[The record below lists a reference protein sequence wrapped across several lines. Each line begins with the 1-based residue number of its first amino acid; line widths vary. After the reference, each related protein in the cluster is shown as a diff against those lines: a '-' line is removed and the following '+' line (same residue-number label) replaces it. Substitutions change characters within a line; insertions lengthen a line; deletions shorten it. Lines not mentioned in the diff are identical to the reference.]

1 MRNELLRMG
10 IDVGSTTAKL
20 VILNQN
26 DDVIF
31 SDYRRHNAET
41 VLTLQAMIQEGI
53 KSLGDIKV
61 NLLIT
66 GSAGMGISEKFNIPF
81 IQEVVASAEVVRQ
94 FYPEVKTLI
103 DIGGEDA
110 KMIIFNANGTP
121 DIRMNGSCAG
131 GTGAFIDQMAVLL
144 NVPVSK
150 LNELAENHTIIYPI
164 ASRCGVFA
172 KTDIQNLLSREIAK
186 EDIAASVF
194 NAVVLQ
200 TIATLSRGNFPS
212 PQILFSGGPL
222 TFLPALKNA
231 FMRVLKVDK
240 ATILEADNSELLSA
254 IGAALAN
261 SAKKQEIGLMQLK
274 KLLNTAPKHSDLY
287 QNRLVPL
294 FEDKTGFK
302 QWKKNLTQN
311 QVERIDSA
319 QLNGAKCFLGVDSG
333 STTTKLVMID
343 EQGRIAFDFYCNNN
357 GNPINAVRE
366 GLKKIQQL
374 FESDGNSPNILRSMV
389 TGYGEDLIRTA
400 FDFDEGMV
408 ETLAHFQAAKAFE
421 SDVSF
426 ILDIGGQDM
435 KAIFVENGH
444 IQNIEINEACSSG
457 CGTFIESFARSM
469 GHSVSD
475 FAQSACKSD
484 APCDLGT
491 RCTVFMNSKVKQSL
505 REGAKVGDIS
515 AGLAYSVIKNALHKV
530 LKVTDTS
537 VLGEKII
544 VQGGTFRNPAIQKAI
559 ENLLGKQVICPDIA
573 ELMGAYGAALSAR
586 DTYSRVGQNGSHFMR
601 FENLDNVGVYTKKQ
615 IRCGGC
621 ENRCKVTKLEF
632 QNNNVFFTGNRCEK
646 IYTNSGNRER
656 IGTNL
661 PDLKYSLLFDRETE
675 PVSTPVLTL
684 GIPRALNLYENFP
697 FWNTLFV
704 ESGIRVQLSA
714 RSSNA
719 LCDKGVGTIMSEN
732 ICFPAKLAHG
742 HIYDLIEADVDRI
755 FFPMVFY
762 QKSEFID
769 SDNCYNCPIVSGYP
783 DVIRSAINPEGKFGI
798 PLDMPAINFNDRGL
812 LKKACYQ
819 YLAGLGIRKIT
830 FKRAFARAIKA
841 QQRFKEEVR
850 EIGADILNKARA
862 DGRPVVL
869 LMGRPYQYDPMVN
882 HKVSDVLVH
891 FGIDVI
897 SEDAIPIEPDQTLD
911 TKQVLT
917 QWEYSNRFYHAAHW
931 AMQQDDVEIVQ
942 LNSFGCGPDTSVVDE
957 IGSILSEVGKG
968 HTVIRI
974 DEIESIGSTK
984 LRLRS
989 MIELIN
995 RKEKPVEQR
1004 YIPRKKVKVYQETDR
1019 QKTIIVP
1026 QFSRFI
1032 SPAISRSL
1040 IDFGYKI
1047 DTLPPPNDESVQVG
1061 LKYANNEICY
1071 PAIIVIGDVI
1081 KALKAGKY
1089 DPSEVVIGWWE
1100 TGGQCRASNIRN
1112 LLKKALISSGF
1123 EHVPIITISIGGKS
1137 RNEQPGFNLDNKKFL
1152 IRALFNI
1159 VYTDALTNMYYATAI
1174 RELNKGETLQ
1184 LADKYLQ
1191 SIENGTTPLNKDAI
1205 LDSLSEAVVDFNA
1218 LETND
1223 RIYPKVGIVGEIY
1236 VKYNSFSMNY
1246 IADWLMDQEIEVVI
1260 PPLTEFFAGSFI
1272 TLPEGVKANI
1282 NKPSILMLLAAWADR
1297 HLQGFLDDVDEVM
1310 KGFRYYQ
1317 PIHSIHSIAEQAQKS
1332 ISLTHQYGEGW
1343 LIAGEI
1349 GTLVKEGVQDV
1360 LCLQPF
1366 GCIANHVVAK
1376 GVGTRLKEN
1385 YPQLN
1390 LLYLDLD
1397 AGVSEVN
1404 LFNRLHFF
1412 IDHAKTTNNGI
1423 WIQLPSATLKVEIV
1437 S

>member
-1 MRNELLRMG
+1 MQNEQFRTG
-10 IDVGSTTAKL
+10 IDIGSTTAKL

-26 DDVIF
+26 DEIIF

-41 VLTLQAMIQEGI
+41 VLTLQVMIHEGI
-53 KSLGDIKV
+53 KALGDIKV

-66 GSAGMGISEKFNIPF
+66 GSAGMGISEKFDIPF

-200 TIATLSRGNFPS
+200 TIATLSRGNLPS

-222 TFLPALKNA
+222 TFLPALKKA
-231 FMRVLKVDK
+231 FVSVLKVDK
-240 ATILEADNSELLSA
+240 ASVHEVDNSELLTA

-261 SAKKQEIGLMQLK
+261 SANRQEIGLVQLK
-274 KLLNTAPKHSDLY
+274 ELLKTPPKHTDLDL
-287 QNRLVPL
+287 NRLVPL
-294 FEDKTGFK
+294 FEDKSGFK
-302 QWKKNLTQN
+302 QWEKTLIQN
-311 QVERIDSA
+311 QVERIDHK

-343 EQGRIAFDFYCNNN
+343 EQGRIAFDYYCNNN

-366 GLKKIQQL
+366 GLKKIQRL
-374 FESDGNSPNILRSMV
+374 FESNENSPNIVRSMV

-408 ETLAHFQAAKAFE
+408 ETLAHFQAAKSFE

-457 CGTFIESFARSM
+457 CGTFIESFAQSL
-469 GHSVSD
+469 GYSVSD

-484 APCDLGT
+484 SPCDLGT

-515 AGLAYSVIKNALHKV
+515 AGLAYSVIKNVLHKV

-544 VQGGTFRNPAIQKAI
+544 VQGGTFLNPAIQKAL

-573 ELMGAYGAALSAR
+573 ELMGAFGAALSAR
-586 DTYSRVGQNGSHFMR
+586 DTHNRIGQNRSHFMG
-601 FENLDNVGVYTKKQ
+601 FENLANVGTYTKKQ

-621 ENRCKVTKLEF
+621 ENKCKVTKLEF
-632 QNNNVFFTGNRCEK
+632 QNNNVFYTGNRCEK
-646 IYTNSGNRER
+646 IYTNSGKRER
-656 IGTNL
+656 LGTNL
-661 PDLKYSLLFDRETE
+661 PDLKYNLLFDRETE
-675 PVSTPVLTL
+675 PVSTPVLTM

-719 LCDKGVGTIMSEN
+719 LCNKGAGTIMSEN

-742 HIYDLIEADVDRI
+742 HIYELIEAGVDRI

-769 SDNCYNCPIVSGYP
+769 SDNCYNCPVVSGYP
-783 DVIRSAINPEGKFGI
+783 DVIRSAIDPEGKFGI
-798 PLDMPAINFNDRGL
+798 PLDSPAINFNDRGL

-819 YLAGLGIRKIT
+819 YLAGLGIKKKT
-830 FKRAFARAIKA
+830 FKCAFDQAIKT
-841 QQRFKEEVR
+841 QQRFKEEVQ
-850 EIGADILNKARA
+850 EIGIDILNKARA

-869 LMGRPYQYDPMVN
+869 LMGRPYQYDPLVN
-882 HKVSDVLVH
+882 HKVPDVLVN

-897 SEDAIPIEPDQTLD
+897 TEDAVPIEPDQTLD
-911 TKQVLT
+911 TKQILT
-917 QWEYSNRFYHAAHW
+917 QWEYSNRLYHAAHW
-931 AMQQDDVEIVQ
+931 AKQQDDVEIVL
-942 LNSFGCGPDTSVVDE
+942 LNSFGCGPDSSVLDE
-957 IGSILSEVGKG
+957 IGSILGEFGKK

-995 RKEKPVEQR
+995 RKEKPVDQR
-1004 YIPRKKVKVYQETDR
+1004 YMPRKNVKVYQESDR

-1032 SPAISRSL
+1032 SPAFSRSL
-1040 IDFGYKI
+1040 IDFGYKV
-1047 DTLPPPNDESVQVG
+1047 DTLAPPNNESVQVG
-1061 LKYANNEICY
+1061 LKYTNNEICY

-1081 KALKAGKY
+1081 KALKSGKY
-1089 DPSEVVIGWWE
+1089 DPSDVVIGWWE
-1100 TGGQCRASNIRN
+1100 TGGQCRASNYRT
-1112 LLKKALISSGF
+1112 LLKRALISSGF
-1123 EHVPIITISIGGKS
+1123 EQVPVITVSTSGRS
-1137 RNEQPGFNLDNKKFL
+1137 RNEQPGFKLDNTKFL
-1152 IRALFNI
+1152 VKTLFNI
-1159 VYTDALTNMYYATAI
+1159 IYTDTLANMYYATAI
-1174 RELNKGETLQ
+1174 REKNKGETLQ
-1184 LADKYLQ
+1184 LADNYLH
-1191 SIENGTTPLNKDAI
+1191 SFENGTTPLNKNAI
-1205 LDSLSEAVVDFNA
+1205 LDLLREAVVDFNA
-1218 LETND
+1218 ISTYD
-1223 RIYPKVGIVGEIY
+1223 RSYPKVGIVGEIF
-1236 VKYNSFSMNY
+1236 VKYNPFSMNY

-1260 PPLTEFFAGSFI
+1260 PPLTEFFLYSFI
-1272 TLPEGVKANI
+1272 SRPERVKANI
-1282 NKPSILMLLAAWADR
+1282 TKPSILM
-1297 HLQGFLDDVDEVM
+1297 HLITWGDKYVQAYLDDVDDIL

-1317 PIHSIHSIAEQAQKS
+1317 PIHSIRSIAEQAQKVL
-1332 ISLTHQYGEGW
+1332 SLTHKYGEGW
-1343 LIAGEI
+1343 LIAGGI
-1349 GTLVKEGVQDV
+1349 GTLVKAGVQDV

-1376 GVGTRLKEN
+1376 GVGTRLKGIH
-1385 YPQLN
+1385 PQLN

-1397 AGVSEVN
+1397 AGASEVN

-1412 IDHAKTTNNGI
+1412 INHVKTSQNK
-1423 WIQLPSATLKVEIV
+1423 IQRVEELPLLESVE
-1437 S
+1437 